1 MMCQSR
7 FKTKASKLSRSAVI
21 LLSIGVCFCTCCQ
34 AFGQDASELT
44 SLQQAGKV
52 IYQKDCMACHGELG
66 EGTDEHYS
74 EPLVGDATLGELS
87 EVIAATMPEESP
99 ESCVGEDAK
108 AVAAYIHFAFYS
120 EAARVRNRPPSLALA
135 RLTAAQLRQ
144 SAADLYAHFEN
155 VPTLKTDRG
164 CQGQYY
170 TGGGRKAENRKIERV
185 DPVIDFDWGKEPP
198 GEGIDAED
206 FQIIW
211 TGGILADETGDY
223 EIVVDSTC
231 SLVMDFG
238 GRGRRLIDNHVQ
250 SGDKTEFR
258 EIVRLTAGR
267 VYPFQIEFRQRKR
280 KTEQPPA
287 RMKLSW
293 VPPGGAEQV
302 IPTRYL
308 VPESVPSTY
317 SLQAT
322 LPPDDRSYGYERGI
336 AVNRQWDDSTTAT
349 AIEMAQVAIDEI
361 WPNYQ
366 RRHKNDPNENREQL
380 RSFLTE
386 WVEVAF
392 RGTLSDELQ
401 KVYVDKQ
408 VDATEDDAE
417 AIKRVVLVSLKSPRF
432 LYPLADRD
440 RSVSQRVGNR
450 LTLTLFDSLPSD
462 RWLLDQIENN
472 QFEDEAKIRRAAERM
487 VDDYRVRGKTLDF
500 LHHWLNLG
508 HFGDLSKD
516 SEMYPEFDR
525 ALIGDLK
532 QSLNAFLEDVV
543 WDESGDYRQLFLADW
558 GYTTPRIREFYGE
571 VWKPAKDGEGLQR
584 TAADPGN
591 RRGVLTHPYLMSG
604 LAYHDSS
611 SPIHRGVFLIRY
623 MLGRTIRPPMDA
635 FSPLSPDLHPEL
647 TTRQRVEFQT
657 GDQACAVCHTKINPL
672 GFTLENF
679 DAVGRFRTE
688 DRAKPVDASGTYTT
702 RFDEKVE
709 LDGPETLAQ
718 FLAASPDA
726 HRAFVSRAFQH
737 FVKQPPAAYGT
748 ETLDQLTEKF
758 VASGYNI
765 RSLLV
770 EIAVIAATENH
781 AIIDQES

>member
-7 FKTKASKLSRSAVI
+7 FKTKASKLSPSAVI
-21 LLSIGVCFCTCCQ
+21 LLSIGVCVCTCCQ

-52 IYQKDCMACHGELG
+52 IYQKDCMACHGEQG

-155 VPTLKTDRG
+155 VPTLKTERG

-185 DPVIDFDWGKEPP
+185 DPAIDFDWGKEPP

-317 SLQAT
+317 
-322 LPPDDRSYGYERGI
+322 
-336 AVNRQWDDSTTAT
+336 
-349 AIEMAQVAIDEI
+349 
-361 WPNYQ
+361 
-366 RRHKNDPNENREQL
+366 
-380 RSFLTE
+380 
-386 WVEVAF
+386 
-392 RGTLSDELQ
+392 
-401 KVYVDKQ
+401 
-408 VDATEDDAE
+408 
-417 AIKRVVLVSLKSPRF
+417 
-432 LYPLADRD
+432 
-440 RSVSQRVGNR
+440 
-450 LTLTLFDSLPSD
+450 
-462 RWLLDQIENN
+462 
-472 QFEDEAKIRRAAERM
+472 
-487 VDDYRVRGKTLDF
+487 
-500 LHHWLNLG
+500 
-508 HFGDLSKD
+508 
-516 SEMYPEFDR
+516 
-525 ALIGDLK
+525 
-532 QSLNAFLEDVV
+532 
-543 WDESGDYRQLFLADW
+543 
-558 GYTTPRIREFYGE
+558 
-571 VWKPAKDGEGLQR
+571 
-584 TAADPGN
+584 
-591 RRGVLTHPYLMSG
+591 
-604 LAYHDSS
+604 
-611 SPIHRGVFLIRY
+611 
-623 MLGRTIRPPMDA
+623 
-635 FSPLSPDLHPEL
+635 
-647 TTRQRVEFQT
+647 
-657 GDQACAVCHTKINPL
+657 
-672 GFTLENF
+672 
-679 DAVGRFRTE
+679 
-688 DRAKPVDASGTYTT
+688 
-702 RFDEKVE
+702 
-709 LDGPETLAQ
+709 
-718 FLAASPDA
+718 
-726 HRAFVSRAFQH
+726 
-737 FVKQPPAAYGT
+737 
-748 ETLDQLTEKF
+748 
-758 VASGYNI
+758 
-765 RSLLV
+765 
-770 EIAVIAATENH
+770 
-781 AIIDQES
+781 